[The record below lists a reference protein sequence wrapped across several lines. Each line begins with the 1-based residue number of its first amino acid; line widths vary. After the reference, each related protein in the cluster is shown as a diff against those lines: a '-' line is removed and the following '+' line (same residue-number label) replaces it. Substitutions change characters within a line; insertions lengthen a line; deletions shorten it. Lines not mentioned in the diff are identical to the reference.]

1 MTLTQLSQNVPV
13 LVGYLICIVCLIQIF
28 AVFFSER
35 GNIILD
41 LRGKDKIWQ
50 FIELSGIIWLVLF
63 PCTVIASLLGVHVE
77 VGVWT
82 TMDAIYFMNLGGKIS
97 KQWIDSKGVAKEKV
111 KDGEI

>member
-13 LVGYLICIVCLIQIF
+13 LVGYLICIVCLVQIF
-28 AVFFSER
+28 AIFFSER
-35 GNIILD
+35 KNIVLD

-63 PCTVIASLLGVHVE
+63 PCTVIASLLGVHVDI
-77 VGVWT
+77 GVWT

-97 KQWIDSKGVAKEKV
+97 QKWIDTKSTKEKP